1 MVPKERARPF
11 QDETGVGRC
20 MSPYGKFVLLYLH
33 VNYCISF
40 AMSLPIA
47 PLGTTVWRPHKLY
60 CTVSSSI
67 LRFVV
72 TILPS
77 LSFPVLRESKQLSK
91 RRIIH
96 WVIAAIINWASINPP
111 LRSLPPLR
119 RLMDSTPISES
130 RIFLLLIRSTPK
142 KVSQDFCQHQQSRS
156 STAFILLVVAGL
168 WYGVRR
174 KRNKLC
180 QHT

>member
-111 LRSLPPLR
+111 LRSLPPVR
-119 RLMDSTPISES
+119 HPNTFVSYFTHVDLMWSDQFS
-130 RIFLLLIRSTPK
+130 
-142 KVSQDFCQHQQSRS
+142 CG
-156 STAFILLVVAGL
+156 A
-168 WYGVRR
+168 
-174 KRNKLC
+174 
-180 QHT
+180 